1 MALKVLI
8 VEDNMIIQMFIE
20 SIIESIDENIVRTAS
35 NSNEAI
41 STLRFFSPDIILLD
55 IGLSGDKDGIEV
67 AEIIN
72 KDYKIPFVFIT
83 GNSDASTIKRAEKTK
98 PMHIIRKP
106 IDENQL
112 KAEFEIICSKLT
124 EKP

>member
-20 SIIESIDENIVRTAS
+20 SIIESMDENIVRTAS

-41 STLRFFSPDIILLD
+41 SALRFFSPDIILLD
-55 IGLSGDKDGIEV
+55 IGLSGDKDGVEV

-72 KDYKIPFVFIT
+72 KDYQIPFVFIT
-83 GNSDASTIKRAEKTK
+83 GNSDTSTIERAEKTN

-124 EKP
+124 EKR

>member
-1 MALKVLI
+1 MARKVLI

-20 SIIESIDENIVRTAS
+20 SIIEGMNCVVRTAS

-41 STLRFFSPDIILLD
+41 ATLKNFAPDVVLLD

-72 KDYKIPFVFIT
+72 IEYQLPFVFIT
-83 GNSDASTIKRAEKTK
+83 GNSDVSTIERAKKTN
-98 PMHIIRKP
+98 PLHIIRKP
-106 IDENQL
+106 IDEIQL
-112 KAEFEIICSKLT
+112 KAEFEVICAKLSA
-124 EKP
+124 KQ

>member
-1 MALKVLI
+1 MAKKVLV

-20 SIIESIDENIVRTAS
+20 SIIEGMNCVVRTAS
-35 NSNEAI
+35 NSNEAL
-41 STLRFFSPDIILLD
+41 STLKHFTPDVILLD

-72 KDYKIPFVFIT
+72 IEYKIPFVFIT
-83 GNSDASTIKRAEKTK
+83 GNSDVSTIERAKKTN
-98 PMHIIRKP
+98 PLHIIRKP

-112 KAEFEIICSKLT
+112 KAEFEVICGKLSA
-124 EKP
+124 KQ

>member
-1 MALKVLI
+1 MAKKVLV

-20 SIIESIDENIVRTAS
+20 SIIEGMNCVVRTAS
-35 NSNEAI
+35 NSNEAL
-41 STLRFFSPDIILLD
+41 STLKHFKPDVILLD

-72 KDYKIPFVFIT
+72 IEYKIPFVFIT
-83 GNSDASTIKRAEKTK
+83 GNSDVSTIERAKKTN
-98 PMHIIRKP
+98 PLHIIRKP

-112 KAEFEIICSKLT
+112 KAEFEVICGKLSA
-124 EKP
+124 KQ

>member
-1 MALKVLI
+1 MARKVLI

-20 SIIESIDENIVRTAS
+20 SIIEGMNCVVRTAS

-41 STLRFFSPDIILLD
+41 ATLKNFAPDVVLLD

-72 KDYKIPFVFIT
+72 IEYQLPFVFIT
-83 GNSDASTIKRAEKTK
+83 GNSDVSTIERAKKTN
-98 PMHIIRKP
+98 PLHIIRKP

-112 KAEFEIICSKLT
+112 KAEFEVICAKLSA
-124 EKP
+124 KQ

>member
-20 SIIESIDENIVRTAS
+20 SIIESMDDNIVRTAS

-41 STLRFFSPDIILLD
+41 SALRFFSPDIILLD
-55 IGLSGDKDGIEV
+55 IGLSGDKDGVEV

-72 KDYKIPFVFIT
+72 KDYQIPFVFIT
-83 GNSDASTIKRAEKTK
+83 GNSDASTIERAEKTN

-124 EKP
+124 EKR

>member
-20 SIIESIDENIVRTAS
+20 SIIEGIDNNIVRTAS
-35 NSNEAI
+35 NSNEAM
-41 STLRFFSPDIILLD
+41 SALRFFSPDIILLD

-67 AEIIN
+67 AEVIN
-72 KDYKIPFVFIT
+72 KDYQIPFVFIT
-83 GNSDASTIKRAEKTK
+83 GNSDASTIERANKTN

-112 KAEFEIICSKLT
+112 KAEFEIICGKLV
-124 EKP
+124 EKL